1 MKLIQLTI
9 IIGIIFLIILNCSY
23 KNNEQFIDINNIMIL
38 FTTINDTIIKSYNI
52 VSFYSIYGYELEKIF
67 NDNEIIRVNVPL
79 NYSLTLRY
87 AFNNDLTTIGKIIEL
102 SNGKYEIY
110 KFTND
115 KIINQIDIKNMIG
128 YNNNLLAVTNVG
140 IPYYWDTDMNNSF
153 RPEYNSAVTF

>member
-110 KFTND
+110 KFTSD

-153 RPEYNSAVTF
+153 RPEYNSGVTF